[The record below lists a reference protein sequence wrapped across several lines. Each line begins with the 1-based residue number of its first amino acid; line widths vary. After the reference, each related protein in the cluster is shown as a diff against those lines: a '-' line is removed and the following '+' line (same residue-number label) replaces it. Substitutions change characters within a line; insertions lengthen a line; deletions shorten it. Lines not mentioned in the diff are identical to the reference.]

1 MNYKSVQMWFG
12 CTRAT
17 NSWPSVPAKPPCRH
31 VPSFHM
37 KRELNQ
43 NLSGNEV
50 YYTNSLISIVK
61 NMLSNKLHRQKG
73 SNVIPFSYQI
83 GEYIRPANRGVCC
96 QRGVGRRGVSSD
108 GNSSGPVDPAAQ
120 ALYGRFEL
128 TVRRH
133 EFNEDFLSCRGTS
146 LIRNSPP
153 PRTTIG
159 P

>member
-1 MNYKSVQMWFG
+1 
-12 CTRAT
+12 
-17 NSWPSVPAKPPCRH
+17 
-31 VPSFHM
+31 M

-96 QRGVGRRGVSSD
+96 QRGVRRTGVS
-108 GNSSGPVDPAAQ
+108 
-120 ALYGRFEL
+120 ALTGILEVPYILQLKPSTG
-128 TVRRH
+128 V
-133 EFNEDFLSCRGTS
+133 LS
-146 LIRNSPP
+146 
-153 PRTTIG
+153 
-159 P
+159 